1 MRRYLLALIC
11 LLTVISRL
19 SSAEEERKADGPAV
33 SATYVPVVASTPG
46 VAGSQFVSYLS
57 IVNPHPFAI
66 TVTAYFLPGGADNRG
81 FRATGRAIPLSAN
94 GSTRIVDPM
103 ATLWGASGLGTIY
116 LESPPASGNDGAF
129 VVDSRLLNVANP
141 NATYGLS
148 VAPTISGIRSIDRGW
163 AADVQ
168 SDARYRTNI
177 GLFND
182 SLSSATVRVE
192 ILAENGSVIASQSYT
207 LLPLSLTQDAVT
219 NITAT
224 NFSHASLR
232 VTPPAGL
239 NGQII
244 GYVAVADNATS
255 DASVSL
261 IQPYTPQA
269 SSVTPMTIALT
280 RYRFSPGGPDGPPIR
295 LEAGVAYE
303 LRFHSVDA
311 THGLSGI
318 PQLGISGST
327 AIPAGS
333 DYVISVT
340 PTLEQ
345 RGARFSFTCV
355 TFCGAGHGG
364 MYGSIEI
371 I

>member
-1 MRRYLLALIC
+1 MQRTFPILLVSLALI
-11 LLTVISRL
+11 LPAAA
-19 SSAEEERKADGPAV
+19 AEEERTAELPT

-46 VAGSQFVSYLS
+46 SGGSQFVSFLS
-57 IVNPHPFAI
+57 IVNPHPFSLS
-66 TVTAYFLPGGADNRG
+66 VTAYFLPGGVDNRG
-81 FRATGRAIPLSAN
+81 FRATARPIVLPAN
-94 GSTRIVDPM
+94 GSTRISDPM
-103 ATLWGASGLGTIY
+103 AALWGATGLGTIY
-116 LESPPASGNDGAF
+116 LESLPGPGNDGTF

-148 VAPTISGIRSIDRGW
+148 VAATISGIRASDRGW

-182 SLSSATVRVE
+182 SSSPATVRVE
-192 ILAENGSVIASQSYT
+192 ILAETGTVMAAKEYT
-207 LLPLSLTQDAVT
+207 LPPLSLIQDAVT

-224 NFSHASLR
+224 SFSHASLR
-232 VTPPAGL
+232 VTPRAGL

-269 SSVTPMTIALT
+269 SGATPITIEVS
-280 RYRFSPGGPDGPPIR
+280 RHRFSPGGPDGPPIR
-295 LEAGVAYE
+295 LEADVAYE

-318 PQLGISGST
+318 PQLGISGNA
-327 AIPAGS
+327 AITPGN
-333 DYVISVT
+333 DYVVLVA
-340 PTLEQ
+340 PTLQQ

-355 TFCGAGHGG
+355 HFCGAGHGG

-371 I
+371 V

>member
-1 MRRYLLALIC
+1 MRRTFPILLLC
-11 LLTVISRL
+11 LASTIPPLA
-19 SSAEEERKADGPAV
+19 AEEERTEDLPT

-46 VAGSQFVSYLS
+46 AGGSQFVSLLS
-57 IVNPHPFAI
+57 IVNPHPFSL
-66 TVTAYFLPGGADNRG
+66 TVTAYYLPGGADNRG
-81 FRATGRAIPLSAN
+81 FRATARPIVLPAN
-94 GSTRIVDPM
+94 GSTRINDPM
-103 ATLWGASGLGTIY
+103 AALWGASGLGTIY
-116 LESPPASGNDGAF
+116 LESPPGPGNDGTF

-148 VAPTISGIRSIDRGW
+148 VPATLSGIRASDRGW

-168 SDARYRTNI
+168 SDAP
-177 GLFND
+177 D
-182 SLSSATVRVE
+182 SSSPATVRVE
-192 ILAENGSVIASQSYT
+192 ILAETGNVMAAKDYT
-207 LLPLSLTQDAVT
+207 IPPLSLIQDAVT
-219 NITAT
+219 NITVT
-224 NFSHASLR
+224 SFSHASLR
-232 VTPPAGL
+232 VTPPASL

-255 DASVSL
+255 DAAVSAIL
-261 IQPYTPQA
+261 AYTPQA
-269 SSVTPMTIALT
+269 AGARPITIEVS
-280 RYRFSPGGPDGPPIR
+280 RYRFAPGGPDRPPIQ

-318 PQLGISGST
+318 PQLGISGS
-327 AIPAGS
+327 AAFSPGS
-333 DYVISVT
+333 DYVVLVA
-340 PTLEQ
+340 PTVLQ

-355 TFCGAGHGG
+355 RFCGAGHGG